1 MAEEDLKEI
10 KKVFKFMVK
19 EDLVELDIQDQNGKL
34 KLRRK
39 EERVQHYAPP
49 PAAAVPLPASSAA
62 PKEAHVPAGAVKV
75 NAPLGG
81 VFYRSPAPGADNFVS
96 EGDDIK
102 KGQTICIIEAMKM
115 MNEIQSE
122 TSGKVI
128 KILVVNGKRVESG
141 QPLILIMPS

>member
-1 MAEEDLKEI
+1 VADEDLKEI

-19 EDLVELDIQDQNGKL
+19 EDLVELDIQDQGGKL

-39 EERVQHYAPP
+39 EEKARSYAPTSVVP
-49 PAAAVPLPASSAA
+49 SHPTVSNQTPA
-62 PKEAHVPAGAVKV
+62 EAHVPAGAVKV
-75 NAPLGG
+75 HAPLGG
-81 VFYRSPAPGADNFVS
+81 VFYRSPAPGAASFIS
-96 EGDDIK
+96 EGEDIK

-128 KILVVNGKRVESG
+128 KILVENGQRVESN
-141 QPLILIMPS
+141 QPLILVMP

>member
-1 MAEEDLKEI
+1 MGEEDLKEI

-19 EDLVELDIQDQNGKL
+19 EDLVELDIQGQEGKL

-39 EERVQHYAPP
+39 EAKAQYYSPLSLAPVTSP
-49 PAAAVPLPASSAA
+49 GLSKA
-62 PKEAHVPAGAVKV
+62 PQEVNIPAGAVKV

-81 VFYRSPAPGADNFVS
+81 VFYRSPAPGAANFISVG
-96 EGDDIK
+96 EDIK

-128 KILVVNGKRVESG
+128 KFLVENGQRVESN
-141 QPLILIMPS
+141 QALILVMP

>member
-1 MAEEDLKEI
+1 VTEEDLKEI

-19 EDLVELDIQDQNGKL
+19 EDLVELDIQGQDGKL
-34 KLRRK
+34 RLRRK
-39 EERVQHYAPP
+39 EEKVLHYAP
-49 PAAAVPLPASSAA
+49 AAAAPVHSPAPGKS
-62 PKEAHVPAGAVKV
+62 PQEIHVPAGAVKV

-81 VFYRSPAPGADNFVS
+81 VFYRSPAPGADSFIT

-128 KILVVNGKRVESG
+128 KILVENGKRVESN
-141 QPLILIMPS
+141 QPLILVMP

>member
-1 MAEEDLKEI
+1 MTEEDLKEI

-19 EDLVELDIQDQNGKL
+19 EDLVELDIQSQDGKL

-39 EERVQHYAPP
+39 EEKIQSFTPTPVMPVQPS
-49 PAAAVPLPASSAA
+49 VPNQASA
-62 PKEAHVPAGAVKV
+62 EAHIPAGAVKV

-81 VFYRSPAPGADNFVS
+81 VFYRSPAPGAASFIS
-96 EGDDIK
+96 EGDEIK

-128 KILVVNGKRVESG
+128 KILVENGKRVESN
-141 QPLILIMPS
+141 QPLILVMP

>member
-39 EERVQHYAPP
+39 EERAQHYAH
-49 PAAAVPLPASSAA
+49 PAAAVPMPKS
-62 PKEAHVPAGAVKV
+62 PKEAHIPMGAVKI

-81 VFYRSPAPGADNFVS
+81 IYYRSPAPGADNFVS
-96 EGDDIK
+96 EGDEIK

-128 KILVVNGKRVESG
+128 KLLVANGQRVESG
-141 QPLILIMPS
+141 QPLILVMP

>member
-39 EERVQHYAPP
+39 EERAQHYVP
-49 PAAAVPLPASSAA
+49 PAAAVPA
-62 PKEAHVPAGAVKV
+62 PTSPQEARIPAGAVKV

-81 VFYRSPAPGADNFVS
+81 VFYRSPAPGADSFVS

-128 KILVVNGKRVESG
+128 KILVENGKRVESN
-141 QPLILIMPS
+141 QSLILVMP

>member
-1 MAEEDLKEI
+1 MGEEDLKEI

-19 EDLVELDIQDQNGKL
+19 EDLVELDIQGQEGKL

-39 EERVQHYAPP
+39 EAKTQYYAPLS
-49 PAAAVPLPASSAA
+49 PAPAVSPVLNKVPL
-62 PKEAHVPAGAVKV
+62 EINIPAGAVKV

-81 VFYRSPAPGADNFVS
+81 VFYRSPAPGAASFVS
-96 EGDDIK
+96 VGDDIK

-128 KILVVNGKRVESG
+128 KILVENAQRVDSN
-141 QPLILIMPS
+141 QPLILVMP

>member
-1 MAEEDLKEI
+1 VAEEDLKEI

-19 EDLVELDIQDQNGKL
+19 EDLVELDIQDQGGKL

-39 EERVQHYAPP
+39 EEKIQYYSPV
-49 PAAAVPLPASSAA
+49 AAAPVQSPTQKRSPQ
-62 PKEAHVPAGAVKV
+62 EAHIPAGAVKV

-81 VFYRSPAPGADNFVS
+81 VFYRSPAPGAASYVS
-96 EGDDIK
+96 EGDEIK

-128 KILVVNGKRVESG
+128 KILVENGKRVESN
-141 QPLILIMPS
+141 QPLILVMP

>member
-1 MAEEDLKEI
+1 
-10 KKVFKFMVK
+10 MVK
-19 EDLVELDIQDQNGKL
+19 EDLVELAIQDQHGQL

-39 EERVQHYAPP
+39 EERSRPYAAPV
-49 PAAAVPLPASSAA
+49 AAVPA
-62 PKEAHVPAGAVKV
+62 PTSLQEAHIPAGAVKV
-75 NAPLGG
+75 KAPLGG
-81 VFYRSPAPGADNFVS
+81 VFYRSPAPGAANFVS
-96 EGDDIK
+96 EGEDIK
-102 KGQTICIIEAMKM
+102 KGQIICIIEAMKM

>member
-1 MAEEDLKEI
+1 MTEEDLKEI

-19 EDLVELDIQDQNGKL
+19 EDLVELDIQDQAGKL

-39 EERVQHYAPP
+39 EEKAQFYAPAP
-49 PAAAVPLPASSAA
+49 VMPAQSSSPKQAPA
-62 PKEAHVPAGAVKV
+62 EAHVPAGAVKV

-81 VFYRSPAPGADNFVS
+81 VFYRSPAPGAASFIS
-96 EGDDIK
+96 EGDEIK

-128 KILVVNGKRVESG
+128 KILVENGKRVESN
-141 QPLILIMPS
+141 QPLILVMP

>member
-19 EDLVELDIQDQNGKL
+19 ENLIELDIQDQNGKL

-39 EERVQHYAPP
+39 EELTQYYAP
-49 PAAAVPLPASSAA
+49 PAAAVPIPAS
-62 PKEAHVPAGAVKV
+62 PQEAHVPAGAVKV

-81 VFYRSPAPGADNFVS
+81 VFYRSPAPGADSFVS

>member
-1 MAEEDLKEI
+1 VAEEDLKEI

-19 EDLVELDIQDQNGKL
+19 EGLVELDIQDQNGKL

-39 EERVQHYAPP
+39 EERVQYSAPP
-49 PAAAVPLPASSAA
+49 VVAAVPA
-62 PKEAHVPAGAVKV
+62 PKLPKEVHIPEGAIKIK
-75 NAPLGG
+75 APLGG
-81 VFYRSPAPGADNFVS
+81 VFYRSPAPGADSFVS

-128 KILVVNGKRVESG
+128 KILVENGKRVESH
-141 QPLILIMPS
+141 QSLILVMP

>member
-39 EERVQHYAPP
+39 EEQAQHYAPL
-49 PAAAVPLPASSAA
+49 AAAVPVLTA
-62 PKEAHVPAGAVKV
+62 PQEAHVPTGAVKV

-81 VFYRSPAPGADNFVS
+81 VFYRSPAPGADSFVS

-141 QPLILIMPS
+141 QPLILIIPS

>member
-1 MAEEDLKEI
+1 MTEEDLKEI

-19 EDLVELDIQDQNGKL
+19 EDLVELDIQDQAGKL

-39 EERVQHYAPP
+39 EEKALHYAP
-49 PAAAVPLPASSAA
+49 AAAAPIQSTVPAKA
-62 PKEAHVPAGAVKV
+62 PQEAHIPAGAVKV

-81 VFYRSPAPGADNFVS
+81 VFYRSPAPGADSFIT
-96 EGDDIK
+96 EGEDIK

-128 KILVVNGKRVESG
+128 KILVENGKRVESN
-141 QPLILIMPS
+141 QPLILVMP